1 MADSRL
7 KDMLKRGEFI
17 LAPGVFDLMTTAL
30 ANCAGHR
37 AVYASGYWNVA
48 SQLGLPDAGIATYR
62 DFVTRFALIADRSK
76 APVIADADTGFGG
89 LLNLAHTVAGY
100 EAAGLAAI
108 QIEDQSFPKKCGHS
122 GSTRMVSSEDMVK
135 RIKVARESR
144 SDPNFLIIAR
154 TDARPTLGLDEA
166 LRRADAYAAAGADLL
181 FVEAPHDEQEMRR
194 ICGMGGPHVVNMAHG
209 GKTPILSVPVL
220 TEIGYAAAI
229 FPGAPALAAMQA
241 AATAYHDLLQSGETN
256 APMFEFQEMSRL
268 MGFGAVLDFEERWG
282 PA

>member
-1 MADSRL
+1 
-7 KDMLKRGEFI
+7 MLQRREFI

-30 ANCAGHR
+30 ANRAGHR

-62 DFVTRFALIADRSK
+62 DFVTRFAVIAERSE

-122 GSTRMVSSEDMVK
+122 GSTRVVSSDEMVK
-135 RIKVARESR
+135 RIRVACESR

-154 TDARPTLGLDEA
+154 TDARPSLGLDEA
-166 LRRADAYAAAGADLL
+166 LRRADAYAAAGADIL
-181 FVEAPHDEQEMRR
+181 FVEAPQDEEEMRR
-194 ICGMGGPHVVNMAHG
+194 ICASGGRHIVNMAHG
-209 GKTPILSVPVL
+209 GKTPILSASAL
-220 TEIGYAAAI
+220 AEIGYAAAI
-229 FPGAPALAAMQA
+229 FPAAPALAAMHA
-241 AATAYHDLLQSGETN
+241 AAGVYADLLERGETS
-256 APMFEFQEMSRL
+256 ATMFDFAEMSRL

-282 PA
+282 SE

>member
-7 KDMLKRGEFI
+7 KDMLQRGEFI

-30 ANCAGHR
+30 ANRAGHR

-48 SQLGLPDAGIATYR
+48 SLLGLPDAGIATYR
-62 DFVTRFALIADRSK
+62 DFVTRFALIAERSE

-122 GSTRMVSSEDMVK
+122 GSTRVVSSDEMVK

-154 TDARPTLGLDEA
+154 TDARPSLGLDEA
-166 LRRADAYAAAGADLL
+166 LRRADAYAAAGADML
-181 FVEAPHDEQEMRR
+181 FVEAPRDEEEMRR
-194 ICGMGGPHVVNMAHG
+194 ICQAGGAHIVNMAHG
-209 GKTPILSVPVL
+209 GQTPILSVAAL
-220 TEIGYAAAI
+220 AAIGYAAAI
-229 FPGAPALAAMQA
+229 FPAAPALAAMQA
-241 AATAYHDLLQSGETN
+241 AAAAYDDLIHRGETD
-256 APMFEFQEMSRL
+256 AAMFDFAEMSRL
-268 MGFGAVLDFEERWG
+268 MGFGGVLEFEERWG
-282 PA
+282 AE